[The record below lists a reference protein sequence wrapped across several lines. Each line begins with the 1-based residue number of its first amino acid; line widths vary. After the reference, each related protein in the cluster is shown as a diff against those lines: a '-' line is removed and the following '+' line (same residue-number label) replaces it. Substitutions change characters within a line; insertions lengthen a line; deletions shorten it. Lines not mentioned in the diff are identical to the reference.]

1 MTERHDKPRGEPSV
15 HDRHRALD
23 EQLKRLVKAEQRLY
37 LSQRAL
43 ASQLKRVDALNRFAL
58 AAAHA
63 REPQE
68 LFDMAFRLFFE
79 LFPYEQAIG
88 LLAKDDGSLSVVAV
102 GAVEGRQ
109 GDGAAMQAVLDE
121 GKPVAID
128 VPVAPLLDVWIGSE
142 VRPLRELFERL
153 FGEGDTK
160 ETPTLLVPLAE
171 RDAKHRSVIVMR
183 RLDQL
188 TSFHEELPGRD
199 DVPFLELMSQ
209 QIAAALANARLV
221 ATLRR
226 SYQDLERTQAELL
239 QRERL
244 ATAGEL
250 AAVVA
255 HEVRN
260 PLAAIMNSSALLQR
274 VARPA
279 EEVAALLAIMDEET
293 RRLEQIVSDF
303 LDFARPDKLTR
314 ASTSVAAVA
323 SEAVDSALAA
333 AEEHGVTVTLKCAGE
348 ALAAVDEH
356 MLRRALLNLITNAA
370 QASVTGDT
378 VRVGVKE
385 SDDHVTINVSDSGCG
400 MRPEQIERVFEPFFT
415 TKATGTGL
423 GLTVVKRFADAHS
436 GSVRITSRPG
446 QGSVFTLQ
454 VPALRD

>member
-1 MTERHDKPRGEPSV
+1 MTERHDRPRRERSV
-15 HDRHRALD
+15 HERNRALA
-23 EQLKRLVKAEQRLY
+23 EQLKRLVKAEQSLY

-63 REPQE
+63 RDPRE
-68 LFDMAFRLFFE
+68 LFDMAFRLLFE
-79 LFPYEQAIG
+79 LFPYEQALG
-88 LLAKDDGSLSVVAV
+88 LLAQADGALSVAAV

-109 GDGAAMQAVLDE
+109 GDGAEMEAVLGE
-121 GKPVAID
+121 GKAMEID
-128 VPVAPLLDVWIGSE
+128 VPMTPRLDVLVSSG

-153 FGEGDTK
+153 FGEGDA
-160 ETPTLLVPLAE
+160 EEMPVLLVPLAE
-171 RDAKHRSVIVMR
+171 RDTEHRSVILLR

-188 TSFHEELPGRD
+188 TSFHEELPGHD
-199 DVPFLELMSQ
+199 DVPFLELMGQ
-209 QIAAALANARLV
+209 QIAAALANTRLV

-226 SYQDLERTQAELL
+226 SYQDLERTQAELV

-244 ATAGEL
+244 AAAGEL

-274 VARPA
+274 VAKPA
-279 EEVAALLAIMDEET
+279 EEVEHLLAIMDEET
-293 RRLEQIVSDF
+293 RRLERIVSDF
-303 LDFARPDKLTR
+303 LDFARPEKL
-314 ASTSVAAVA
+314 APAATSVAAVA

-333 AEEHGVTVTLKCAGE
+333 AEERGVAVALECTGE

-356 MLRRALLNLITNAA
+356 MLRRALLNLITNAV

-378 VRVGVKE
+378 VHVGVKA
-385 SDDHVTINVSDSGCG
+385 SNDHVTVHVRDSGCG
-400 MRPEQIERVFEPFFT
+400 ILPDQIERVFEPFFT

-436 GSVRITSRPG
+436 GSVHISSRPG
-446 QGSVFTLQ
+446 QGSVFTVQ

>member
-1 MTERHDKPRGEPSV
+1 MTEGLDKPQEEPSV
-15 HDRHRALD
+15 HDRNRALG
-23 EQLKRLVKAEQRLY
+23 EQLKRLVKAEQNLY

-63 REPQE
+63 RDPRE
-68 LFDMAFRLFFE
+68 LFDTAFDLLFE

-88 LLAKDDGSLSVVAV
+88 LLAQADGGLSLAAV

-109 GDGAAMQAVLDE
+109 ANVAALEAVLRDD
-121 GKPVAID
+121 KAMVID
-128 VPVAPLLDVWIGSE
+128 VPLAPRLDVWGSAGL
-142 VRPLRELFERL
+142 RPIRELFEQL
-153 FGEGDTK
+153 FGEGDT
-160 ETPTLLVPLAE
+160 EEMPVLLVPLAE
-171 RDAKHRSVIVMR
+171 RDTEHRSVILLR

-199 DVPFLELMSQ
+199 DVPFLELIGQ
-209 QIAAALANARLV
+209 QVAAALANTRLV

-226 SYQDLERTQAELL
+226 SYQDLERTQAELV

-244 ATAGEL
+244 AAAGEL

-279 EEVAALLAIMDEET
+279 KEVEELLAIMDEET
-293 RRLEQIVSDF
+293 RRLERIVSDF
-303 LDFARPDKLTR
+303 LDFARPEKL
-314 ASTSVAAVA
+314 APAATSVAAVA

-333 AEEHGVTVTLKCAGE
+333 AEERGVTVVLECTGE

-370 QASVTGDT
+370 QASATGDT
-378 VRVGVKE
+378 VHVAVKE
-385 SDDHVTINVSDSGCG
+385 SNDQVTIQVRDSGCG
-400 MRPEQIERVFEPFFT
+400 IPQEQMERVFEPFFT

-436 GSVRITSRPG
+436 GSVHITSRPG
-446 QGSVFTLQ
+446 QGSTFTLEIQ
-454 VPALRD
+454 ALRD